1 MRIVEASAELVSHT
15 PEPAALIERMGR
27 ICYQSEPQGR
37 PDDFVRMLIKRGHE
51 SVLEHASA
59 SFVIICDR
67 GTSHEIVRH
76 RLASYSQE
84 STRYCNYSKEKFGGL
99 RYYYQPSREDLRE
112 QLDKL
117 VRGAELTCAVTC
129 EVTGQPGR
137 LMLKGGQRKTLSA
150 YYIV

>member
-1 MRIVEASAELVSHT
+1 MMSYGRVSNHCGASPVSDLSPLLSRFAPGWPASVDCGEGWHGVLV
-15 PEPAALIERMGR
+15 ALDESMSTID
-27 ICYQSEPQGR
+27 
-37 PDDFVRMLIKRGHE
+37 PDYTLQQV
-51 SVLEHASA
+51 
-59 SFVIICDR
+59 
-67 GTSHEIVRH
+67 
-76 RLASYSQE
+76 
-84 STRYCNYSKEKFGGL
+84 KEKFGGL

-150 YYIV
+150 YYIVEGWKPHE